1 MSEKLT
7 GVAFAIFGF
16 AMILMSP
23 ITGRLCERFQNRYIL
38 QCGLLVETLAL
49 FFAGPDFFLP
59 PKIYL
64 VLLAMF
70 LLGMSESLILIPVT
84 PEIIESCS
92 EMIKDDLTKQFEMEQ
107 DSLTDSEVQIDVEE
121 MVEIQ
126 FEKCRGVLTDK
137 ASVITNMTFAIGSIF
152 GPILGG
158 GLTDLFSYKQ
168 AVSGLCCV
176 AAFGAFL
183 NFSIIILPGLL
194 CPKKARKARERSP

>member
-1 MSEKLT
+1 MSNRRSISAVLACVFGYICNLFLDPIVSVRLIDLGMPEKVT

-38 QCGLLVETLAL
+38 QCGLIVETLAL

-59 PKIYL
+59 PRIYL
-64 VLLAMF
+64 VLFAMF

-84 PEIIESCS
+84 PEIIESCT

-121 MVEIQ
+121 MVDI
-126 FEKCRGVLTDK
+126 
-137 ASVITNMTFAIGSIF
+137 
-152 GPILGG
+152 
-158 GLTDLFSYKQ
+158 
-168 AVSGLCCV
+168 
-176 AAFGAFL
+176 
-183 NFSIIILPGLL
+183 
-194 CPKKARKARERSP
+194 